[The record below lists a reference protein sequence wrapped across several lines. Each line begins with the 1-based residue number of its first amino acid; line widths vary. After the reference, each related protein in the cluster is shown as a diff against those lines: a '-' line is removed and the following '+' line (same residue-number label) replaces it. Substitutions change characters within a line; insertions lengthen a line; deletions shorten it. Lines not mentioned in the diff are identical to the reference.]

1 MPDSVLDNGDL
12 DEQNSHYAFLHKIK
26 SQLSSMIRKRM
37 ILEPFRRMTHL
48 DLGAKKVYKVP
59 PIGWLNTIEIDYL
72 TVLEAE
78 V

>member
-1 MPDSVLDNGDL
+1 MPDSVLDNGHL

-26 SQLSSMIRKRM
+26 SQLSSMIRERM

-48 DLGAKKVYKVP
+48 DLGAKVYKVP
-59 PIGWLNTIEIDYL
+59 QIEWLNTIEIYYL